1 MICGFGQHQEC
12 FDNKIQNLIDKV
24 ADHIFEIWIYFVLFV
39 SGFWTCPWPKDPEL
53 EKLMVEVWFH
63 ELQSISL
70 VEIWHLTLFE
80 INGIALWISKWKL
93 SRAHLSFFLL
103 SGALSYA
110 GEMEILTW
118 YTYFN
123 QLNVIHT
130 LGPGW
135 QMMDAFFC
143 FCQISIY
150 PGTRNLKKKH

>member
-103 SGALSYA
+103 SGAPSYTSA
-110 GEMEILTW
+110 KEILT
-118 YTYFN
+118 
-123 QLNVIHT
+123 
-130 LGPGW
+130 
-135 QMMDAFFC
+135 FC
-143 FCQISIY
+143 TSYNKSQDRRPVKSWCCNS
-150 PGTRNLKKKH
+150 NLL